1 MKEDELKYW
10 LWFLKLKK
18 ITRSKKEEL
27 LNKFKEPKCIYNLPK
42 EELSKQ
48 DNKLSKDI
56 IEEILNN
63 KNIND
68 LEEYIKYMKKN
79 QIQIITMFDKE
90 YPEKLKVIYDKPI
103 ALFYRG
109 NISLLKKDIIAIV
122 GSRMCSLYGKNVSYK
137 IAKELSENDKCVV
150 SGLAKGID
158 AYAHIGSLKYKG
170 RTIAVLA
177 HGFDMVYPIEN
188 KQIYEEIIKNN
199 GLIISEYIMGEKLEK
214 RNFPERNRIISG
226 LSDGILVV
234 EAGEKSGALITA
246 EFGLEDG
253 KEIFAIPGNIN
264 SLNSRGTNNLI
275 KEGANIVTSTKD
287 ILEVCYGIEG

>member
-1 MKEDELKYW
+1 MKEEELKYW
-10 LWFLKLKK
+10 LWFLNLKK

-42 EELSKQ
+42 EELSKE

-63 KNIND
+63 KNRNN

-79 QIQIITMFDKE
+79 QIHIITMFDKE

-103 ALFYRG
+103 ALFYKG
-109 NISLLKKDIIAIV
+109 NINLLKKDIIAIV
-122 GSRMCSLYGKNVSYK
+122 GSRMCSLYGKTVSYE
-137 IAKELSENDKCVV
+137 IAKELSENDKCII

-158 AYAHIGSLKYKG
+158 VYAHIGSLKYSG

-177 HGFDMVYPIEN
+177 HGFDMIYPIEN
-188 KQIYEEIIKNN
+188 KKIYEEIIKNN
-199 GLIISEYIMGEKLEK
+199 GLILSEHIMGEKLEK

-264 SLNSRGTNNLI
+264 SLNSKGTNNLI
-275 KEGANIVTSTKD
+275 KEGAYIVTSAKD
-287 ILEVCYGIEG
+287 ILEVCYGIDG

>member
-42 EELSKQ
+42 EELCKE

-63 KNIND
+63 KNRNN

>member
-42 EELSKQ
+42 EELSKE

-63 KNIND
+63 KNRNN

-79 QIQIITMFDKE
+79 QIHIITMFDKE

-103 ALFYRG
+103 ALFYKG
-109 NISLLKKDIIAIV
+109 NINLFKKDSIAIV
-122 GSRMCSLYGKNVSYK
+122 GSRMCSLYGKNVSYN

-158 AYAHIGSLKYKG
+158 VNAHIGALNCKG
-170 RTIAVLA
+170 GTIAVLA
-177 HGFDMVYPIEN
+177 HGFDIIYPIEN
-188 KQIYEEIIKNN
+188 KKIYEDILKNN

-214 RNFPERNRIISG
+214 RNFPQRNRIISG
-226 LSDGILVV
+226 ISDGILVV

-264 SLNSRGTNNLI
+264 SLNSKGTNNLI
-275 KEGANIVTSTKD
+275 KEGANIVTCVKD
-287 ILEVCYGIEG
+287 ILDICYGIE

>member
-42 EELSKQ
+42 EELSKE

-199 GLIISEYIMGEKLEK
+199 GLIISEYIIGEKLEK

-264 SLNSRGTNNLI
+264 SLNSKGTNNLI